1 LLVRA
6 CLFSCALVV
15 RASACFVFGFNE
27 HLLAW
32 VADAIV
38 ARQLLEEARRELAVK
53 RCLNEKLKCP
63 AAQRLDGIEVSSSV
77 VWATG

>member
-1 LLVRA
+1 MSDNQAFRRDTFQLPLERY
-6 CLFSCALVV
+6 
-15 RASACFVFGFNE
+15 
-27 HLLAW
+27 
-32 VADAIV
+32 I
-38 ARQLLEEARRELAVK
+38 QLLEEARRELAVK